1 MFAGFFFVVF
11 ILFVCGFTITVQ
23 ERVEALNEKL
33 DLVLNGGEKIPDG
46 EASTDGGPAK
56 PGYGKKPCM
65 SPLELKFLIDHYNYH
80 SNLLHLNFSMF
91 FLHTVLYTFPMLLTR
106 RICLTS
112 KTNFS
117 CFFHS
122 HNLNPFSP
130 MSDKD
135 RISPHFIN
143 TSSSRHVKGIK

>member
-1 MFAGFFFVVF
+1 MEKFFSKIYIKHSVCVFFFVVF

-65 SPLELKFLIDHYNYH
+65 SPLELKFLIDHYIAVTFYT
-80 SNLLHLNFSMF
+80 SISVCSFSILF
-91 FLHTVLYTFPMLLTR
+91 CIHFLCY
-106 RICLTS
+106 
-112 KTNFS
+112 
-117 CFFHS
+117 
-122 HNLNPFSP
+122 
-130 MSDKD
+130 
-135 RISPHFIN
+135 
-143 TSSSRHVKGIK
+143 